1 MPSHT
6 ERKTFV
12 PYFKTPI
19 RAINRQMVDNVLEE
33 TPVQDMGK
41 RIQVPGHPRT
51 HHRDPLTGQRT
62 FLQVNKT
69 AEGPLKMIFKY
80 GVCYI
85 PDPETAS
92 DADLRA
98 AGFGCK
104 EAAQAVLDYAMD
116 KENGCYG
123 PQYGIDPNDAD
134 GYWKKKDWL
143 EEAPVVKTY
152 VQTEKAKKMNK
163 AFSEQKAAGR
173 VEAGT
178 TGDVSEQVVAVAE
191 VSKPKRGWPKGKPRV
206 THGAKG
212 VGG

>member
-1 MPSHT
+1 M
-6 ERKTFV
+6 
-12 PYFKTPI
+12 PYFRTPI
-19 RAINRQMVDNVLEE
+19 RAIDRQMVDGKLVE

-41 RIQVPGHPRT
+41 RIQIPGHPKT
-51 HHRDPLTGQRT
+51 HHRDPVTGQRT
-62 FLQVNKT
+62 FLQLNKT
-69 AEGPLKMIFKY
+69 AKGPLKMIFKL

-92 DADLRA
+92 GPELRA

-104 EAAQAVLDYAMD
+104 EAAEAVLKYAMD

-134 GYWKKKDWL
+134 GYWLKKGWL
-143 EEAPVVKTY
+143 EKGPIIQTL
-152 VQTEKAKKMNK
+152 VQTEKAEKMNK

-173 VEAGT
+173 AEAGT
-178 TGDVSEQVVAVAE
+178 TGDVSEQVAE
-191 VSKPKRGWPKGKPRV
+191 VAAKAPTKRLGRPPGRPRV